1 MFLQKILL
9 FILEMISAITSQML
23 LCTGKHQVAK
33 IIAFFKVHVFIF
45 GTFYSDLSVYQKQS
59 GEKIDK
65 NM

>member
-1 MFLQKILL
+1 
-9 FILEMISAITSQML
+9 MISAITSQML